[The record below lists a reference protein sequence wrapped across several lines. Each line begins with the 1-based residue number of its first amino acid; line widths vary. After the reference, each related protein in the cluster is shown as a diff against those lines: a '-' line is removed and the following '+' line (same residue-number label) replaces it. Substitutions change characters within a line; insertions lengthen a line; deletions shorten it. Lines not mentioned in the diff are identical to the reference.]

1 MAYILIY
8 LVLKK
13 TIKDMKR
20 NLFLYLFLTVLV
32 SGITSLAVINFKG
45 KSSKVYYYPEGDTP
59 VVRASFSP
67 HEFPDFTFAAENAVK
82 AVVHV
87 KVTKKSSSQ
96 PYSLFDFF
104 YGQPSAPRIMEGSG
118 SGVIISGDGFIVT
131 NNHVIEG
138 ADEIQVTLEN
148 NQSFSAKL
156 VGSDPVTDIAL
167 LKIEAQNLP
176 LIPYGDS
183 DALRLGE
190 WVLAIGNPYNLRSTV
205 TAGIVSAKARSMP
218 SFEGDFK
225 IEAFIQTDAA
235 VNQGNSGGA
244 LINTRGE
251 LVGINT
257 AIASRTGAFTGYS
270 FAVPVTIVRKIVED
284 IKSFGSV
291 QRAMLGISMQEI
303 DGNLQ
308 KEKNLKDTKGVFI
321 AEVVKGSPADKA
333 GVKESDVLVSING
346 VRVNSAPAVQEQI
359 SRYRPKDK
367 ITVEIFREGKQK
379 ELSVVLE
386 GRDAQIAKL
395 EDSRTGVLRLYGAEL
410 KDAPKDKLEKLGL
423 KSGVEV
429 LTVSGGKFSDAG
441 IQEGFIITHVNQMP
455 VRNVQEMQSVIQ
467 RSRRSLLIE
476 GVYPDGKVVYYG
488 MGV

>member
-1 MAYILIY
+1 LQ
-8 LVLKK
+8 
-13 TIKDMKR
+13 
-20 NLFLYLFLTVLV
+20 
-32 SGITSLAVINFKG
+32 
-45 KSSKVYYYPEGDTP
+45 EG
-59 VVRASFSP
+59 A
-67 HEFPDFTFAAENAVK
+67 
-82 AVVHV
+82 
-87 KVTKKSSSQ
+87 
-96 PYSLFDFF
+96 
-104 YGQPSAPRIMEGSG
+104 G
-118 SGVIISGDGFIVT
+118 SGVIISKDGYVVT
-131 NNHVIEG
+131 NDHVIDG

-156 VGSDPVTDIAL
+156 IGADPVTDIAL
-167 LKIEAQNLP
+167 LKIDAQNLP
-176 LIPYGDS
+176 ILLYGDS

-190 WVLAIGNPYNLRSTV
+190 WVLAIGNPYNLRSTI

-270 FAVPVTIVRKIVED
+270 FAVPTTIVKKVVED
-284 IKSFGSV
+284 IMQHGVV

-308 KEKNLKDTKGVFI
+308 KEKGLKTTNGVYI
-321 AEVVKGSPADKA
+321 AEVVKGSPADKS
-333 GVKESDVLVSING
+333 GIRENDVLVSVNG
-346 VRVNSAPAVQEQI
+346 VQVNSAPAVQEQV
-359 SRYRPKDK
+359 SKYRPKDK
-367 ITVEIFREGKQK
+367 ISVDIIRDGKQK
-379 ELSVVLE
+379 EFSVVLE

-395 EDSRTGVLRLYGAEL
+395 EESRAGVLKLFGAEL
-410 KDAPKDKLEKLGL
+410 KNASNETLEKLRL
-423 KSGVEV
+423 KSGIEV
-429 LTVSGGKFSDAG
+429 LSVSAGKLYEAG
-441 IQEGFIITHVNQMP
+441 VRENFVITHVNQMP
-455 VRNVQEMQSVIQ
+455 VRNIQELQSVIQ

-488 MGV
+488 MGI